1 MQQSPRTLTP
11 VSLFGPLTGSLLAGK
26 QGLSCVCLVCVLDL
40 LPHARNSSNTDF
52 CVTLRTTRWKFAT
65 RQATGLRLCL
75 SVVCAEVRPQRSAAD
90 VRRELEARE
99 ESRNTVK
106 LIWRALASMA
116 SGQPNTLCISALFW
130 PRVSSVNT

>member
-1 MQQSPRTLTP
+1 MQESPRTLTS
-11 VSLFGPLTGSLLAGK
+11 VSTFGLLAGSSLPCK
-26 QGLSCVCLVCVLDL
+26 Q
-40 LPHARNSSNTDF
+40 
-52 CVTLRTTRWKFAT
+52 
-65 RQATGLRLCL
+65 GLRLCL
-75 SVVCAEVRPQRSAAD
+75 SGVCAEVRPQRSAAD

-130 PRVSSVNT
+130 PRVSFVNTQALRLDICRAY